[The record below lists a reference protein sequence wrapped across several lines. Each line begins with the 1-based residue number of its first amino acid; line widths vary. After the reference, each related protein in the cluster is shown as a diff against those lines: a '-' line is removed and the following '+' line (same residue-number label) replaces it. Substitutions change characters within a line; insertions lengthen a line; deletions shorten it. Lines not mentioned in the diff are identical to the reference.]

1 MGPEFSNVAEGRPAE
16 QSTTWGPIGGASN
29 AVDGIT
35 NKWYSGKSCTWARRR
50 NGNWWTVVLDKE
62 ETVTSVVVHSRL
74 DGCCYR
80 GINGAKVWLEDSSGK
95 RTLCDTISYD
105 HVKTPIIVVPCGGPA
120 SKVTITQ
127 ENGILSMCEVEVLV
141 VEETVEPTEEDENDE
156 DEEEG
161 EDEENNEDEDE
172 EEEDEEK
179 EEEDEGDDE
188 GDENEEE
195 KKRKT
200 EKKRK
205 ITREKKMRMERME
218 IMMEM
223 KERRKKTTMGKRTV
237 MKRKTTRRKKKMRTK
252 KM

>member
-35 NKWYSGKSCTWARRR
+35 NKWYSGKSCTSTRRR

-141 VEETVEPTEEDENDE
+141 VEEPVEPTEEDENDG

-161 EDEENNEDEDE
+161 EDEENNEDEDDE
-172 EEEDEEK
+172 EEDEDEEK

-188 GDENEEE
+188 GDENEDDDGDEE
-195 KKRKT
+195 PAEAQEEEDEDEEEDNEEEEENEDGDDEGR
-200 EKKRK
+200 
-205 ITREKKMRMERME
+205 
-218 IMMEM
+218 
-223 KERRKKTTMGKRTV
+223 
-237 MKRKTTRRKKKMRTK
+237 
-252 KM
+252 